1 MYFLICLMYMV
12 ISTSSYISNPLL
24 KLCEPNMLRKL
35 LFSEMN
41 KNYKYIPYSKS
52 KKILYNNINKI
63 DIYGDNLEQLNVE
76 HIFPQY
82 TFKNNTNRLI
92 MRSDL
97 HNLYL
102 CNSRL
107 NNYRSNFKYVE
118 SSITQLDDSIKILD
132 MKGNIINS
140 KEEIFSKN
148 GYLMIT
154 NKKHKIFIPTE
165 YSRGKIARSLSYF
178 AIKYD
183 YIEQLN
189 EIIDIR
195 TLLEWNLKDP
205 VDNEEYYKNIIIYQH
220 QKNLNP
226 FIINPDLMVYCFSD
240 KISIDESFWSIKKI
254 SLIDP
259 MYTIQQLI
267 DKIDILEFENNNY
280 NNIITKIKKL

>member
-41 KNYKYIPYSKS
+41 NNYKYIPYSKS

-189 EIIDIR
+189 EIIDIK

-226 FIINPDLMVYCFSD
+226 FIINPDLMLYCFSD
-240 KISIDESFWSIKKI
+240 KISIDDSFWSIKKI

>member
-1 MYFLICLMYMV
+1 MV

-41 KNYKYIPYSKS
+41 NNYKYIPYSKS

-189 EIIDIR
+189 EIIDIK

-226 FIINPDLMVYCFSD
+226 FIINPDLMLYCFSD
-240 KISIDESFWSIKKI
+240 KISIDDSFWSIKKI

>member
-205 VDNEEYYKNIIIYQH
+205 VDNEEYLKNIIIYHYQGDI
-220 QKNLNP
+220 NP
-226 FIINPDLMVYCFSD
+226 FVINSDLVTYCFAD
-240 KISIDESFWSIKKI
+240 KYDIDQELLRKKRT
-254 SLIDP
+254 SEVDP
-259 MYTIQQLI
+259 LYTIDYL
-267 DKIDILEFENNNY
+267 LNE
-280 NNIITKIKKL
+280 IKKLEHDKSEMKSLLLKKWSS